1 MSIQKP
7 PKKLYYSL
15 RQTASMTGLSV
26 AVLKNWEKEFPE
38 VQPARNRAGNRHYTD
53 SDLTLLFR
61 IKELLL
67 EKKLSPEEIHTRL
80 RSHPAQPAPEVADVV
95 RLKKVLAEI
104 KLEIEEILLLLRE

>member
-15 RQTASMTGLSV
+15 RQTAAMTGLSV

-38 VQPARNRAGNRHYTD
+38 LQPARNRAGNRHYTD

-61 IKELLL
+61 IKELLI
-67 EKKLSPEEIHTRL
+67 EKKLSPEETRERL
-80 RSHPAQPAPEVADVV
+80 RRNPSRPAPELSEIV

-104 KLEIEEILLLLRE
+104 KLEVEEILILLRV

>member
-15 RQTASMTGLSV
+15 RQTAAMTGLSV
-26 AVLKNWEKEFPE
+26 AMLKNWEKEFPE
-38 VQPARNRAGNRHYTD
+38 LQPARNRAGNRHYTD

-67 EKKLSPEEIHTRL
+67 EKKISPAEIRERL
-80 RSHPAQPAPEVADVV
+80 RSNPARPAPEVAEVV
-95 RLKKVLAEI
+95 RLKKVLAEVR
-104 KLEIEEILLLLRE
+104 LEIEEILMLLRE